1 MVYQLSGVVAKVETG
16 RSSDL
21 APRSRDLR
29 VRLMGKVFVPMFP
42 VTKQYK
48 LSFVLAK
55 VGGSVAG
62 WLACWTHA

>member
-21 APRSRDLR
+21 APRSRDVR

-48 LSFVLAK
+48 LSLVLAK

-62 WLACWTHA
+62 WLACWTQA

>member
-16 RSSDL
+16 RSSDS

-48 LSFVLAK
+48 LSLVLAK